1 MSDIDVDPV
10 QSLLAAD
17 LEIIDLGVDFFT
29 GMPQSSAHPA
39 FQHALQR
46 RHGDLARPDG
56 STGASDIIVTG
67 GHVGTHIDAL
77 SHAAYLG
84 EMYGGV
90 DAIAA
95 SVGGRFTELGA
106 ETIPPMVCRGV
117 FLDVP
122 KALGVDR
129 CEAGYEITAADL
141 RAAQKLAG
149 VEIRQGDVILVRTG
163 WGSLFPDRVAY
174 EGDSTGVPGPGVEGA
189 EWLAGWKPL
198 CVGGDTI
205 SFERVGPRREPRVLA
220 AHRILLVELGIYIV
234 ETMALEALSARG
246 VNEFLF
252 VLSPLKIL
260 GATGSPVRPLAVIS
274 TTETAAGR

>member
-1 MSDIDVDPV
+1 MSGADVDPIRA
-10 QSLLAAD
+10 LRGAD
-17 LEIIDLGVDFFT
+17 LEIIDLGVDMFT

-46 RHGDLARPDG
+46 RHGDLTRPDG

-90 DAIAA
+90 DATSA
-95 SVGGRFTELGA
+95 SVGGRFAELGA

-122 KALGVDR
+122 EALGVDR
-129 CEAGYEITAADL
+129 CEAAYEITPADL
-141 RAAQKLAG
+141 RAAHERAG
-149 VEIRQGDVILVRTG
+149 VEIREGDVILVRTG
-163 WGSLFPDRVAY
+163 WGSLFPDRLAY
-174 EGDSTGVPGPGVEGA
+174 EGDATGVPGPGLAGA
-189 EWLAGWKPL
+189 EWLAGWKPR

-220 AHRILLVELGIYIV
+220 AHRLLLVELGIYIV

-260 GATGSPVRPLAVIS
+260 GATGSPVRPLAVVS
-274 TTETAAGR
+274 QNQRAVER